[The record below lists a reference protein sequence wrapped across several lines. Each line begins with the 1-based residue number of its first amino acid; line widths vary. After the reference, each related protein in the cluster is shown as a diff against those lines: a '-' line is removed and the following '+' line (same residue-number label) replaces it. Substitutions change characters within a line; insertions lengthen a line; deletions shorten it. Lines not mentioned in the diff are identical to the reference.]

1 MLVPIK
7 PQMST
12 ASLNP
17 PVVSRVRSPGVIVGT
32 LLLAL
37 ATGVGQSSLPLAV
50 LRGLLV
56 VVLVP
61 CAVIDLERRIIP
73 NRITY
78 PAALVA
84 LVVGLALDA
93 GHEPQRLMWAGIAG
107 GFLLLTA
114 LINPAGM
121 GMGDVKLLA
130 VMGLFL
136 GRPVVVALVV
146 ALLGPVFAGVILAR
160 RHGVRAARK
169 STLPFGPYL
178 AVGGL
183 IAALVGDPIIQ
194 AYLTTHG

>member
-1 MLVPIK
+1 
-7 PQMST
+7 MST

-32 LLLAL
+32 LLLAV
-37 ATGVGQSSLPLAV
+37 ATGVGQSSLPLAI

-56 VVLVP
+56 AVLVP
-61 CAVIDLERRIIP
+61 CAVIDMERRIIP

-84 LVVGLALDA
+84 VLVGLALDA
-93 GHEPQRLMWAGIAG
+93 GHEPRRLMWAALAG

-146 ALLGPVFAGVILAR
+146 GLLGPVFAGVILAR

-194 AYLTTHG
+194 AYLSSHG